1 MVGKKILWLA
11 ILVVMVGWPM
21 SLIINPPKMETG
33 FVWQLNDAKEEKRL
47 LTQKLG
53 LDTSW
58 IKKIFYNNKTTIL
71 FDRYSKNVLVMM
83 SLNNYFFGNQP
94 QVDVIEVGHRMKFP
108 YPAIIG
114 FLVGVYVSI
123 KKRKY
128 LKLWLI
134 GCGIVLLVS
143 FFKNMDG
150 WDMAIYPVL
159 GIVTIGGL
167 KEINKYKFGWL
178 LLSLIAVLGL
188 IEIGRLVV

>member
-1 MVGKKILWLA
+1 
-11 ILVVMVGWPM
+11 M
-21 SLIINPPKMETG
+21 SLAVHPPRLETG
-33 FVWQLNDAKEEKRL
+33 LVWQLDDAKEEKGL

-53 LDTSW
+53 LDTSR

-71 FDRYSKNVLVMM
+71 FDRYSKNVLVMV

-94 QVDVIEVGHRMKFP
+94 QVDVTEISHRMKFP

-114 FLVGVYVSI
+114 FLVGVYISI
-123 KKRKY
+123 KKKKY
-128 LKLWLI
+128 LKLWLA
-134 GCGIVLLVS
+134 GFAIVLFVS

-159 GIVTIGGL
+159 GIITIEGL

-178 LLSLIAVLGL
+178 LLMLIAVVGL
-188 IEIGRLVV
+188 IEIGRLAV